1 MFKNQSDV
9 NGAPTRQNGDHGSAM
24 SLTVG
29 VWLCCLP
36 LVFLV
41 VAPFF
46 GWKAAGVVSL
56 GLFVVLFVICFG
68 ICTTKFYRE
77 GGERHV

>member
-9 NGAPTRQNGDHGSAM
+9 NGPRTPQKGDHGSAM

-41 VAPFF
+41 VARFF
-46 GWKAAGVVSL
+46 GWKAAGVVSV
-56 GLFVVLFVICFG
+56 GLLVVFSVICFG

-77 GGERHV
+77 GR